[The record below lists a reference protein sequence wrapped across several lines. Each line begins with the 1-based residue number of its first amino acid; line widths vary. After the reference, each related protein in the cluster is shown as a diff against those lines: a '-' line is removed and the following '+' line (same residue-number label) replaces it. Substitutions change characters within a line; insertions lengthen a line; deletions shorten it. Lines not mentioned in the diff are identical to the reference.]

1 MTKNP
6 GFGYDRPAR
15 TELRHGSK
23 LVSYAFDALFPFIL
37 ICLAYGASRYY
48 FMG

>member
-6 GFGYDRPAR
+6 GFSYDRPAR
-15 TELRHGSK
+15 TERTRGSR
-23 LVSYAFDALFPFIL
+23 VASYAFDVVFPFVL
-37 ICLAYGASRYY
+37 ICLAYSVSRYY

>member
-1 MTKNP
+1 MTKDL
-6 GFGYDRPAR
+6 GFNYDRPTR
-15 TELRHGSK
+15 TEFKRGSR

-37 ICLAYGASRYY
+37 ICLAYSVSQHL